1 SGGLRLDASA
11 CSALMRGCSSGGEAQ
26 QALQLLQDMR
36 LRGPA
41 PITALN
47 SVLAALPG
55 SAERWEWAVLL
66 LEDAW
71 RESCSGGPSP
81 NTVAYNAAISGCGR
95 HWEAALEM
103 LTDLLRRRLRAD
115 EMTCG
120 SAVSACKEAGQWQQ
134 ALELLF
140 GAASLG
146 LRPNLVIV
154 SAAIAACAKA
164 GAPKPAL
171 ELLKAMEG
179 MALEPS
185 AVTFNAAASACSAG
199 GLWQRALAVLLAA
212 CDGGISA
219 TFVSAGTAAAAF
231 EAGGCWEGALG
242 VLRRS
247 VEMSTSGGQQH
258 HQQQQQQQSIA
269 IVLGSCISACGQA
282 GAWERA
288 VHLLHDFCSRRGKPS
303 TTLWNAAI
311 AACAQASRWEMALD
325 LLSGMS
331 ESWGRAAEGTGRA
344 RSDGSEL
351 RPDAFS
357 YNSAVSACEAC
368 GQWQWALNLL
378 EEMRQ
383 GTLATDAMT
392 YHMVMNAC
400 MKGLMWQHCLCLLQT
415 LEQDPLLD
423 PGDFAYG
430 CAVGA
435 CLRTLQWEQAVLLV
449 DGLWQRGLSPDRAT
463 CNAALTVCQRAGCW
477 VPALSLLERM
487 RHFGP
492 SPDQIT
498 FNVAISTCA
507 TGAQWQLALCLLD
520 EMRSAA
526 ARGNEVVVNEVSFAA
541 AISACARGHR
551 WEQTLQ
557 LLSEMRQLGFRPN
570 IIACSAAIG
579 ACSASRRAEHV
590 AALLGQTSSCV
601 ADFLGDGSA
610 ASLSDGPGSSSG
622 SENSALGHINIVVVA
637 LETLLEQDGLRLR
650 EADCFQRTVYQ
661 AVLRRLRS
669 LCTTQLSELSSSS
682 TLVTLPAGQAVLR
695 DPLLERQS
703 SLGGHFVQQSLA
715 ALRLGRTT
723 LKPQPG
729 TTDASTWSHRAIA
742 HQAWVPTTRLECRRV
757 LELGGDLGVEPAA
770 KDIAAWIA
778 ATGVSGRGRVGGHSE
793 EVTRSARL
801 SLLPA
806 VLVEHDRSPHA
817 ERQALL
823 ALIHSLPQPDEPRSP
838 CSVRGAADE
847 KRAASYL
854 SSEAVRCVFGIPGSE
869 KAVPTILELPVRG
882 KPIKPRE
889 GCATLL
895 GVSLRDMLLQSQ
907 HRARKTQSMTLEPLS
922 CRRRSDPC
930 DLGRFLLGSEIS
942 GAFVFPIPSLCFAL
956 AVGLFTEQGP
966 QDALG
971 DGSLLSCHLV
981 MTVAAARKQQ
991 KEVDVVLKKARK
1003 RFSLSTSVCFNGRL
1017 VEDGIEEF
1025 DYIFEQAASACCGNQ
1040 KEKQLER
1047 ARLGEELKK
1056 AINKLQRLRIQIRE
1070 WIQQADFKGSLKD
1083 KLEEARKRIES
1094 DMTRFKEFER
1104 DLKTKAFSSNALAKD
1119 DVLDLEEE
1127 EKMRYQE
1134 WLSMTIDTLNT
1145 QRDEFEADLEILS
1158 NKKALSSSEKDSMS
1172 TLREEQDRH
1181 SWHIG
1186 KLELLLRALDNEAL
1200 DMSDLALLRDSVD
1213 YYLESHSEPGFMM
1226 DEGLYDGFD
1235 LQEFE
1240 EKAMKPQATEEAV
1253 SEAGKESAAT
1263 PVAAGKAEE
1272 PALAKAKAKEKAK
1285 EKDKKK
1291 DKKKDEK
1298 TPKTQTP
1305 NGAAVGAAVV
1315 GGKVVA
1321 VSKVLGKDAVQQVSG
1336 PEAKVVEAKKVIRS
1350 IVDDLAEDEA
1360 KVQADQLLGDAE
1372 EFICKICQVH
1382 VVGCSPKLTNC
1393 SHLFCGDCLAQW
1405 FAQHPESQTWAQ
1417 RARSAGP
1424 ERVVPCPVCKQPLNE
1439 KKDLYPVCGATSR
1452 SENLLL
1458 WRMLSSLKIV
1468 CMNSSQLRPK
1478 DGRCDW

>member
-1 SGGLRLDASA
+1 
-11 CSALMRGCSSGGEAQ
+11 
-26 QALQLLQDMR
+26 
-36 LRGPA
+36 
-41 PITALN
+41 
-47 SVLAALPG
+47 
-55 SAERWEWAVLL
+55 
-66 LEDAW
+66 
-71 RESCSGGPSP
+71 
-81 NTVAYNAAISGCGR
+81 
-95 HWEAALEM
+95 
-103 LTDLLRRRLRAD
+103 
-115 EMTCG
+115 
-120 SAVSACKEAGQWQQ
+120 
-134 ALELLF
+134 
-140 GAASLG
+140 
-146 LRPNLVIV
+146 
-154 SAAIAACAKA
+154 
-164 GAPKPAL
+164 
-171 ELLKAMEG
+171 
-179 MALEPS
+179 
-185 AVTFNAAASACSAG
+185 
-199 GLWQRALAVLLAA
+199 
-212 CDGGISA
+212 
-219 TFVSAGTAAAAF
+219 
-231 EAGGCWEGALG
+231 
-242 VLRRS
+242 
-247 VEMSTSGGQQH
+247 
-258 HQQQQQQQSIA
+258 
-269 IVLGSCISACGQA
+269 
-282 GAWERA
+282 
-288 VHLLHDFCSRRGKPS
+288 
-303 TTLWNAAI
+303 
-311 AACAQASRWEMALD
+311 
-325 LLSGMS
+325 
-331 ESWGRAAEGTGRA
+331 
-344 RSDGSEL
+344 
-351 RPDAFS
+351 
-357 YNSAVSACEAC
+357 
-368 GQWQWALNLL
+368 
-378 EEMRQ
+378 
-383 GTLATDAMT
+383 
-392 YHMVMNAC
+392 
-400 MKGLMWQHCLCLLQT
+400 
-415 LEQDPLLD
+415 
-423 PGDFAYG
+423 
-430 CAVGA
+430 
-435 CLRTLQWEQAVLLV
+435 
-449 DGLWQRGLSPDRAT
+449 
-463 CNAALTVCQRAGCW
+463 
-477 VPALSLLERM
+477 
-487 RHFGP
+487 
-492 SPDQIT
+492 
-498 FNVAISTCA
+498 
-507 TGAQWQLALCLLD
+507 
-520 EMRSAA
+520 
-526 ARGNEVVVNEVSFAA
+526 
-541 AISACARGHR
+541 
-551 WEQTLQ
+551 
-557 LLSEMRQLGFRPN
+557 
-570 IIACSAAIG
+570 
-579 ACSASRRAEHV
+579 
-590 AALLGQTSSCV
+590 
-601 ADFLGDGSA
+601 
-610 ASLSDGPGSSSG
+610 
-622 SENSALGHINIVVVA
+622 
-637 LETLLEQDGLRLR
+637 
-650 EADCFQRTVYQ
+650 
-661 AVLRRLRS
+661 
-669 LCTTQLSELSSSS
+669 
-682 TLVTLPAGQAVLR
+682 
-695 DPLLERQS
+695 
-703 SLGGHFVQQSLA
+703 
-715 ALRLGRTT
+715 
-723 LKPQPG
+723 
-729 TTDASTWSHRAIA
+729 
-742 HQAWVPTTRLECRRV
+742 
-757 LELGGDLGVEPAA
+757 
-770 KDIAAWIA
+770 
-778 ATGVSGRGRVGGHSE
+778 
-793 EVTRSARL
+793 
-801 SLLPA
+801 
-806 VLVEHDRSPHA
+806 
-817 ERQALL
+817 
-823 ALIHSLPQPDEPRSP
+823 
-838 CSVRGAADE
+838 
-847 KRAASYL
+847 
-854 SSEAVRCVFGIPGSE
+854 
-869 KAVPTILELPVRG
+869 
-882 KPIKPRE
+882 
-889 GCATLL
+889 
-895 GVSLRDMLLQSQ
+895 
-907 HRARKTQSMTLEPLS
+907 
-922 CRRRSDPC
+922 
-930 DLGRFLLGSEIS
+930 
-942 GAFVFPIPSLCFAL
+942 
-956 AVGLFTEQGP
+956 
-966 QDALG
+966 
-971 DGSLLSCHLV
+971 

-991 KEVDVVLKKARK
+991 KEVDVVLKK
-1003 RFSLSTSVCFNGRL
+1003 

-1478 DGRCDW
+1478 DGRCDWVGEYGQYQKHAKACSNLPMAEYGEESREAAPEPVVVRPQLSLPPARPDVLPIGESVAPPVAPVAPAAPTSHPIVTQAQAPLVLARPQETLASTPVGAAPRPVPASQKVAPTMAPRVQQPLPAPHKPPHQMPQHLQPSQQPQQIPQPQSPFVAEPHPVAAVSPGASAATSFSQKAVDSTPAVEEVASASSAVIRATCAFEPTGPNMVQVRPGDMVQVLERHASGWAFCKNLSTPNGTDGAAGWAPNWIVQAAQSTEEDKAPQASQSSHSQAQASKEPQRQQAAAVAAAPTPQHGVLASPASPALSPVSSATGAPAHLALQPAMAAPTTPAVVQVAAAAPAVKPPVVSPQPTAQPAVSSQAVLRPPPVAAAVAVAAAAAEAPAPAPAAAPKAPQTVVRAAIAPFSAATSSQLSLALGELVEIVERDMSGWTYGRKVLHQAVPVEGWFPDWCTKK